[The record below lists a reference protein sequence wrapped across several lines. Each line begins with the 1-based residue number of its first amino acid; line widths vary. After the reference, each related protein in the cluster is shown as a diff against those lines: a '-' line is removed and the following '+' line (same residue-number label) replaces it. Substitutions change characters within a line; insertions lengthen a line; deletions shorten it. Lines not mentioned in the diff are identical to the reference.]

1 MNKGPTP
8 LPTALP
14 GLLPQGGSS
23 SLGFPPYNR
32 FEFKSTTAAD
42 FPNLARIRQG
52 IKKLRDMPE
61 GARKRGKIADAAG
74 VKLCTLKKYL
84 GEFLHDTPG
93 DDASLATWHPKKNP
107 NGGRPRKCQ

>member
-32 FEFKSTTAAD
+32 FEFK
-42 FPNLARIRQG
+42 NRQENHLRRIGARRASPFLFRG
-52 IKKLRDMPE
+52 EAMKKL
-61 GARKRGKIADAAG
+61 ITLG
-74 VKLCTLKKYL
+74 VAWVSPL
-84 GEFLHDTPG
+84 
-93 DDASLATWHPKKNP
+93 
-107 NGGRPRKCQ
+107 